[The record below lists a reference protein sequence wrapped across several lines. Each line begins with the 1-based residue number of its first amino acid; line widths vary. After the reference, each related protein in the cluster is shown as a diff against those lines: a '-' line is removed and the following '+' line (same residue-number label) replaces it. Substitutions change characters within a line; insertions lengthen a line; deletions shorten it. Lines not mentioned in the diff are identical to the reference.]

1 MICVSIGSGSP
12 AEAKKILRKAG
23 FIEIRA
29 DLLDWS
35 TEEIR
40 DVIESGGK
48 TVFTCRP
55 GKFSDEERLELFELA
70 ARAGAKYLDVEIES
84 HADFLDS
91 IRKIKEKYPFE
102 LIVSYHNYEM
112 TPSADT
118 LESLLSDIFLA
129 GANVAK
135 IACRVYTPVDS
146 AKLLSLY
153 TISGRKVVIGMGRSG
168 KITRIAAS
176 MLGAEFTFA
185 SSGEGDATAEG
196 QMSYMEMKEII
207 KIIQ

>member
-1 MICVSIGSGSP
+1 MICVSIGNGSP
-12 AEAKKILRKAG
+12 AEAKKILLKSG

-29 DLLDWS
+29 DLLDWN

-55 GKFSDEERLELFELA
+55 GKFSDEERLDLFELA

-84 HADFLDS
+84 DGDFLTS
-91 IRKIKEKYPFE
+91 IIKIKEKFPFN
-102 LIVSYHNYEM
+102 LIISYHNYEL
-112 TPSADT
+112 TPSAES
-118 LESLLSDIFLA
+118 LESLLTDIYLT
-129 GANVAK
+129 GADVAK
-135 IACRVYTPVDS
+135 IACRVYTPVDA

-153 TISGRKVVIGMGRSG
+153 TISGRKVVIGMGRAG
-168 KITRIAAS
+168 RITRIAATH
-176 MLGAEFTFA
+176 LGAEFTFA

-196 QMSYMEMKEII
+196 QMSYLEMKDINK
-207 KIIQ
+207 KIQ